1 MKNNT
6 LFAGALVA
14 ALGLAGLASAQV
26 PSGGPDAKGNA
37 PLKHAHTVNDGGA
50 KRGATSFTEKEARKH
65 IENAGYTDVSPL
77 TKGDDGVWRGTAM
90 KGGASR
96 PIGMDF
102 KGNVVEGMPVAGP
115 APAPVRAMSGDTKTN
130 STTTTTAATTAP
142 AMATETAPMVSK
154 HHGRRRHRHMRHG
167 HMHRAMGSMTGD
179 CANPGLNGAA
189 CSGVDTNRNGISDKE
204 DRAIKAG
211 AKP

>member
-1 MKNNT
+1 MHLSST
-6 LFAGALVA
+6 
-14 ALGLAGLASAQV
+14 
-26 PSGGPDAKGNA
+26 PTP
-37 PLKHAHTVNDGGA
+37 VNDGGA

-90 KGGASR
+90 KRGASR

-130 STTTTTAATTAP
+130 STTTTTAADD
-142 AMATETAPMVSK
+142 
-154 HHGRRRHRHMRHG
+154 R
-167 HMHRAMGSMTGD
+167 
-179 CANPGLNGAA
+179 PGYGYRY
-189 CSGVDTNRNGISDKE
+189 GPYG
-204 DRAIKAG
+204 
-211 AKP
+211 